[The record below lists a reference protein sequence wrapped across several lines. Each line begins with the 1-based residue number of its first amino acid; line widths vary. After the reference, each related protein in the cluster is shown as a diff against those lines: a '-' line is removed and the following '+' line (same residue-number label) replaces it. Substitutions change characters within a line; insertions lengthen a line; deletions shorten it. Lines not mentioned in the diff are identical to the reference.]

1 MSLEKMMNLEK
12 MNPEDSS
19 YDLIRDEAIA
29 LNESI
34 ALMKKI
40 DYEKFLEETKATMM
54 VTGCRSYMAAKE
66 ESKCQGNQFF
76 YNRSKPL
83 IFACLSGAISH
94 LFTLEWRKSLCRE

>member
-1 MSLEKMMNLEK
+1 MANLEK

-19 YDLIRDEAIA
+19 YDSTRDEAIA

-66 ESKCQGNQFF
+66 ESKCQGLMLICDRAVLFEL
-76 YNRSKPL
+76 RSV
-83 IFACLSGAISH
+83 
-94 LFTLEWRKSLCRE
+94 LCSKCT